1 MGNEFKGLASHSA
14 EWFGDTRDHWWN
26 ADWLALVGARSG
38 ASRARDV
45 LDVGCGVGHWGRT
58 LAPILPPDARLTGI
72 DREARWVEAA
82 AAKAAERGLTE
93 RFRYQVGTADA
104 LDFPDASFDLVTC
117 QTVLIHVRDAAA
129 VVKEMTRVTRPGGVV
144 LLAEPNNAVWPIV
157 ESVALLHPGSPDGA
171 GRASPELIADFLR
184 FHLVCLRGKVAR
196 GEGDELVGESLPTL
210 LSGAGLEDIEIRL
223 NDRTAPMLPPYSSPA
238 EQANA
243 EETIDL
249 ADRQHCMWDR
259 EGTRLRFVA
268 GGGDAAT
275 FDALWSTVMGQRR
288 QVADAMRERRYAA
301 AGGGLFYVGWGSKP
315 AT

>member
-26 ADWLALVGARSG
+26 ADWLALMGARSG
-38 ASRARDV
+38 ASAARDV

-58 LAPILPPDARLTGI
+58 LGTILPPDVRLTGV

-82 AAKAAERGLTE
+82 TTKASERGLGE

-144 LLAEPNNAVWPIV
+144 LLAEPNNGVWPVV
-157 ESVALLHPGSPDGA
+157 ELAGTGA
-171 GRASPELIADFLR
+171 QPHEIADVLR
-184 FHLVCLRGKVAR
+184 FHLLCLRGKIAL
-196 GEGDELVGESLPTL
+196 GEGDELVGEAMPAL
-210 LSGAGLEDIEIRL
+210 LSGAGLERVEIRM
-223 NDRTAPMLPPYSSPA
+223 NDRTAPMLPPYATPA

-243 EETIDL
+243 EEILDL
-249 ADRQHCMWDR
+249 ADREHCMWGR
-259 EGTRLRFVA
+259 EETRRRFVA
-268 GGGDAAT
+268 GGGADAA
-275 FDALWSTVMGQRR
+275 FDALWTTTMAQRR
-288 QVADAMRERRYAA
+288 RVADAIKERRFAA

-315 AT
+315 ASEAA